1 MSYFF
6 DSKNTEQMPKGRV
19 EGIAKVTGK
28 AKYSAE
34 YEISNV
40 AYGVVVGS
48 TIASGRIL
56 KMQVEEAMKAPGVID
71 ILSHE
76 NKPYVSG
83 FSGMKEM
90 PDNRFG
96 LPIFY
101 TDKIYYND
109 QPIAMVVA
117 ETIEDAMFAAPLV
130 KAEYE
135 EAIPETDFAKKAREV
150 PLKET
155 ENDRG
160 SVGAWEDAPHQ
171 VDQEY
176 TIAMEV
182 HNPMEMHATIAQ
194 WKSND
199 KLLLYDKN
207 QGVNRVQSVISSLFD
222 IPTDNIHVISEFVG
236 GGFGSGLRVWP
247 HTIAA
252 VMAAQQIKRPVKVML
267 TRPQM
272 FTMVG
277 YRPESWQRVKLG
289 ADKVGNFKGIIHQA
303 KNDSSKIQG
312 FSDGI
317 TRVTRKIYGFK
328 NVKTEEAIV
337 GLNVPMPTWNRG
349 PGDTTGCF
357 GVESAIDELCHEL
370 KLDPV
375 EVRLKNIAPY
385 EMETGLPWSTNYLNE
400 CMEKGAELIGWKN
413 RNPVPGSLKEGGYKI
428 GYGVAVGMWS
438 SGRSYTGAS
447 IDMKKDGVIT
457 VRTAMTDIGTGTGTG
472 MQNVAHTVTGIPK
485 NKIKIELGNSDF
497 PKAPSQ
503 GGSRGMASVSSA
515 VYAASLALKRKLAG
529 YAWPEKDA
537 NALNVDNI
545 SLSDNGIIYQGNQ
558 DTFVSYADIFGKN
571 NLNDLKVEEF
581 AGPGEERKKY
591 GFCSSAA
598 HFYKVKVHER
608 TGKIK
613 VDRMVIVVDAGRII
627 NPKAAANQVI
637 GAGAGGIG
645 MGLLEEQLIDF
656 KTGRLIGND
665 LAGYH
670 FAVNADVPLI
680 EVSFIGKPDPNI
692 NPSGAKGLG
701 EVGIIGAAPAI
712 ANAVFN
718 ATGKR
723 VRDLPITVERFFN
736 A

>member
-6 DSKNTEQMPKGRV
+6 DSKNTKKMPKGRV

-34 YEISNV
+34 YEIPNM
-40 AYGVVVGS
+40 AYGVMVGS

-56 KMQVEEAMKAPGVID
+56 KMQVEAAIKAPGVID

-76 NKPYVSG
+76 NKPYVYG

-90 PDNRFG
+90 PENRFG

-117 ETIEDAMFAAPLV
+117 ETIEDAMYAASLV
-130 KAEYE
+130 KADYE
-135 EAIPETDFAKKAREV
+135 EAVPETDFAKKAKEV
-150 PLKET
+150 SLKET

-160 SVGAWEDAPHQ
+160 SVGAWEDAPHK

-194 WKSND
+194 WISND

-207 QGVNRVQSVISSLFD
+207 QGVNRVQSVISSLLD
-222 IPTDNIHVISEFVG
+222 IPSDNIHVISEFVG

-252 VMAAQQIKRPVKVML
+252 VMAAQQVKRPVKVML

-289 ADKVGNFKGIIHQA
+289 ADKDGKFLGVIHQA
-303 KNDSSKIQG
+303 KNNSSRIEG

-337 GLNVPMPTWNRG
+337 DLNVPMPTWNRG

-357 GVESAIDELCHEL
+357 AVESAIDELCHEL

-400 CMEKGAELIGWKN
+400 CLEKGAELIGWKN
-413 RNPVPGSLKEGGYKI
+413 RNPIPGSLKEGDYKI
-428 GYGVAVGMWS
+428 GYGVAVGMWG

-447 IDMKKDGVIT
+447 IEMKKDGVIT

-485 NKIKIELGNSDF
+485 SKIKIELGDSDF

-515 VYAASLALKRKLAG
+515 VYAASLALKRKVAG
-529 YAWPEKDA
+529 YAWPDKDA
-537 NALNVDNI
+537 TTLNIDDI
-545 SLSDNGIIYQGNQ
+545 SLSDKGVTYK
-558 DTFVSYADIFGKN
+558 DSFVPYADIFSKN
-571 NLNDLKVEEF
+571 NLNDIKVEEY

-598 HFYKVKVHER
+598 HFYKVKVHEK

-645 MGLLEEQLIDF
+645 MGLLEEQLVDS